1 MNAVEKFAEA
11 VLHHNVCLLM
21 EINYV
26 FLQGARNSRETMA
39 VLEVRGLR

>member
-1 MNAVEKFAEA
+1 MKAVEKFAEA
-11 VLHHNVCLLM
+11 VLDHNVCLL